1 MRDTLRAQLWP
12 LPTLGVT
19 LAIAAGVGMPRMDK
33 RIRDDMPPL
42 LRDYLFS
49 GNADAARS
57 VLAAIAGSLVTVT
70 ALTFSLTVLTLQ
82 LASSQFSP
90 RLLRTF
96 TADRYFQ
103 TTLALFLATFTYA
116 LTVLRTVHTGE
127 DGQTEFVPQASV
139 TLAFLLTLASVLA
152 LVVFLSHLAREIR
165 VETMMSSVHSAA
177 DRTIHRL
184 LPGEPEETG
193 EPEKGEEGERR
204 EEADRARQNRAA
216 KDRRGAPPEPPPNT
230 LTLTVGASGFL
241 TSVDEEALLKAAVAA
256 DAVLLIDRGPG
267 SSLIIGTPMG
277 AAWPRDGEP
286 FAPETRARLVEAVAE
301 AVITGSE
308 RTDLQDIAFGL
319 RQLTDIAAKA
329 LSPGVNDPTTAVH
342 ALSHSS
348 ALLCDLAQRDL
359 GPHLLFDDDQQVRV
373 VLRRPTLEDL
383 LDLAVDQP
391 LRYGA
396 AEPAVLTRI
405 AMLLREVAWSCAPG
419 QQPPVIAALTRL
431 RSTVEAQN
439 LHPTERLR
447 LTELTQLVEQALAGR
462 WTHSPMP

>member
-12 LPTLGVT
+12 LPTLGIMV
-19 LAIAAGVGMPRMDK
+19 AIVAGVGMPRVDK
-33 RIRDDMPPL
+33 RIRHDMPSW

-57 VLAAIAGSLVTVT
+57 VLAAIAGSLITVT

-96 TADRYFQ
+96 TADRYVQ
-103 TTLALFLATFTYA
+103 TTLALFLTTFTYA

-127 DGQTEFVPQASV
+127 DGQTGFVPQVSV
-139 TLAFLLTLASVLA
+139 TLAFLLTLAGVLA

-184 LPGEPEETG
+184 LPGD
-193 EPEKGEEGERR
+193 EGRPQGNP
-204 EEADRARQNRAA
+204 AASDRHG
-216 KDRRGAPPEPPPNT
+216 DAPPEPPPDT
-230 LTLTVGASGFL
+230 LPLTVGASGFL
-241 TSVDEEALLKAAVAA
+241 TSVDEDKLLKAAVEA
-256 DAVLLIDRGPG
+256 DAVLLIDRHPG
-267 SSLIIGTPMG
+267 SSLITGTPMG
-277 AAWPRDGEP
+277 AAWPRAGEP

-301 AVITGSE
+301 AVITGVE
-308 RTDLQDIAFGL
+308 RTDVQDIAFGL

-348 ALLCDLAQRDL
+348 ALLCKLAQRDL
-359 GPHLLFDDDQQVRV
+359 GPHRLLDDNQQVRV
-373 VLRRPTLEDL
+373 VLQRPDLENL

-396 AEPAVLTRI
+396 AEPAVLARI
-405 AMLLREVAWSCAPG
+405 AMLLREVAWSSTPG
-419 QQPPVIAALTRL
+419 RRPPVAAALTRL
-431 RSTVEAQN
+431 RATIDAQDFQPAE
-439 LHPTERLR
+439 LLR
-447 LTELTQLVEQALAGR
+447 LSELSRSVEQALIGQWA
-462 WTHSPMP
+462 HSPIR